1 MVVLEWSSYEMI
13 NIFAGWLSL
22 IEFNASIS
30 ISNFTNLIFMIP
42 SGISESTSIMVGNLI
57 GNQSIPKTH

>member
-1 MVVLEWSSYEMI
+1 MVILEWSSYEMI

-30 ISNFTNLIFMIP
+30 ISNFTNLMFMIP
-42 SGISESTSIMVGNLI
+42 SGISESTSIMVGNII
-57 GNQSIPKTH
+57 GK